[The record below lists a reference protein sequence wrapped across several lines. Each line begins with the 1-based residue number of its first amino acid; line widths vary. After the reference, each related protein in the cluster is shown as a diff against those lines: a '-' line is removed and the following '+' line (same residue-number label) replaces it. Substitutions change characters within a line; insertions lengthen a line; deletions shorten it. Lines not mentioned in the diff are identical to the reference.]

1 MAERTTLRAGRR
13 IIPAVLSC
21 LVGMALLMMIGP
33 SRPAAA
39 EKRTTSSTTYYL
51 ALGDSV
57 PVWDG
62 SHSYPN
68 LLVGHYAHQ
77 VPGLTLENLAVS
89 GATSSSMLNDGQYQS
104 ALTFLD
110 QNVGHVALI
119 TIDIGG
125 NDFLSCVS
133 GMSID
138 QTCIT
143 DALAAMDSNITTMLT
158 GLSTAAPSVRIIG
171 MTYYDPYLGDWLAG
185 GSWQTVAL
193 DGLSVVTNINANLTT
208 LYGGSSTTANV
219 QAAFKTTNDTK
230 MVQSSWG
237 KVPIDVDRA
246 CSWLDITCHVG
257 STEGFGDDPN
267 IKGQKKIAKAFEHT
281 IGKLQAP

>member
-1 MAERTTLRAGRR
+1 MVRGGRR
-13 IIPAVLSC
+13 LIPSVLSC
-21 LVGMALLMMIGP
+21 LLSMAVVMTIGP
-33 SRPAAA
+33 SGPASADQGA
-39 EKRTTSSTTYYL
+39 TSSPTYYV

-62 SHSYPN
+62 SHSYPH
-68 LLVGHYAHQ
+68 LLVAHYAHQ

-89 GATSSSMLNDGQYQS
+89 GATSSSMLNGGQYQS

-125 NDFLSCVS
+125 NDFLPCVS

-193 DGLSVVTNINANLTT
+193 GGLSVVTRINANLTT
-208 LYGGSSTTANV
+208 LYGGPSTTANV

-230 MVQSSWG
+230 MVKSAWG

-267 IKGQKKIAKAFEHT
+267 VQGQKKIAKAFEHT
-281 IGKLQAP
+281 IGNLRAP

>member
-1 MAERTTLRAGRR
+1 MAQRMRVRAGRR
-13 IIPAVLSC
+13 LIPSVLSC
-21 LVGMALLMMIGP
+21 LLAIAVVMMIGP
-33 SRPAAA
+33 SRPASA
-39 EKRTTSSTTYYL
+39 EKGATSSPTYYL

-68 LLVGHYAHQ
+68 LLVAHYAHR

-89 GATSSSMLNDGQYQS
+89 GATSSSMLNNGQYQS

-110 QNVGHVALI
+110 QNVGHIALI

-125 NDFLSCVS
+125 NDFEPCVS
-133 GMSID
+133 GMTID

-143 DALAAMDSNITTMLT
+143 NALAAMDSNITTMLT
-158 GLSTAAPSVRIIG
+158 GLATAAPSVRIIG

-185 GSWQTVAL
+185 GSWQTAAL
-193 DGLSVVTNINANLTT
+193 DGVSVVTTINANLTT
-208 LYGGSSTTANV
+208 LYGGSTTTANV
-219 QAAFKTTNDTK
+219 QDAFQTTNDTTT
-230 MVQSSWG
+230 VRSRWG
-237 KVPIDVDRA
+237 EVPIDVDRA

-267 IKGQKKIAKAFEHT
+267 VTGQKKIAKAFEHT
-281 IGKLQAP
+281 IGRL